1 MLFNSPVPQRG
12 PIRHR
17 GITRCF
23 GVLCAVALLASCG
36 HAPPQD
42 FRFEQPVVL
51 LGEVHDNA
59 AQHALRLRAFERW
72 LGAGAR
78 PALVMEQFDRER
90 QGVID
95 TLLAQAPA
103 LDADQLIA
111 AAGGRG
117 WQWQFYR
124 PFVELALQYR
134 LPIVAGNVSRDDAR
148 KIMREGLEATGFNA
162 AVPTELLEL
171 QANDIA
177 ASHCG
182 MVDADTAR
190 RMALAQVA
198 RDQAM
203 AAAVEKH
210 AARGVLLL
218 AGNGHVR
225 IDAGV
230 PRWLSPATHARS
242 EAIGVLELQTP
253 DAGRFD
259 RVVRTAAQARPDPCE
274 AIRR

>member
-1 MLFNSPVPQRG
+1 MLFNSLVPRRR

-17 GITRCF
+17 GITRFF
-23 GVLCAVALLASCG
+23 GVLCAVALLTSCG

-95 TLLAQAPA
+95 TLRAQAPA

-203 AAAVEKH
+203 AAAIETH

-230 PRWLSPATHARS
+230 PRWLSPATRARS